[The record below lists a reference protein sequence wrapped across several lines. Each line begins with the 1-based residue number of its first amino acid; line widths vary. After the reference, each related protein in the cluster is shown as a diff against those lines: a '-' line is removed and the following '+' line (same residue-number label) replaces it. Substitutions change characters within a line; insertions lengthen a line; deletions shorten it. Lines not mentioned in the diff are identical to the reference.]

1 MSARGGTA
9 TRGGGVRLAFVGA
22 LVLGAT
28 AALLA
33 LVAVDVIR
41 ASADREVR
49 RGLEYGHFLAAV
61 DELLDEVGDDG
72 LLRLEEL
79 KARLPDGRT
88 VQYDTLLVVAD
99 QTRFPAFAPG
109 GFLHD
114 QTVAFNRFQ
123 RERLTLSRVEPR
135 MFDRLAAYNPSI
147 FRAYRRGDGTRG
159 VTRTAAAW
167 DLQVPSPFAEEW
179 EGEVRANDVYRGRGV
194 YGASAAMSFRRPA
207 SVTRRVSGRPQ
218 RCELRPDS
226 VDVRAYCLSESR
238 VPQVTFKGAVDP
250 EREAIAVAG
259 WTGLWVDG
267 REVEAGDSM
276 ALGGGAVL
284 EIEPLAPLVFGEY
297 WDGVLSTKQWIN
309 GRLGR
314 RSASE
319 KPLDMFASLG
329 SGWDGSTSGGGSLE
343 LTVDTEASRELS
355 GLLQDF
361 IERRVSIPVEL
372 GMIVIASV
380 PDGAIRAVA
389 EVGRRRI
396 PGRSSLLERFA
407 PGSAVKPVLAAAI
420 LSQRPELG
428 TLQIPAR
435 SGPVSSVL
443 GFTPTRI
450 PFQSTLNC
458 PFPSGG
464 FVGLRYFIRC
474 SNNAYAA
481 TLLAAG
487 LWQRDATTLI
497 PTRRGADPAFRL
509 GRRSYAAFRPEPTVT
524 GLRVDRSELLGSPLA
539 DGMAELFDV
548 SVDPVIVDTKRR
560 SQRVWEGLTFTNGAP
575 FDPPFAQR
583 PAESRPVLLSG
594 QQDEYS
600 DLALLYRYAY
610 GAWENRWNIF
620 DLATAFGRV
629 VTDRRVRLR
638 FARDG
643 ARARDSEE
651 LGLTGQPWYGELLA
665 SLGDVAVDG
674 TASDVRNRWRRAG
687 LPSTVFAK
695 TGTLTEAG
703 GPSPADDLYIKSL
716 LFGVGEGGRNRGPL
730 MCGLVGAVYLE
741 FESGPRRGSL
751 PSYQVE
757 LARNELGEFLAREW
771 REAGICERPV
781 SDR

>member
-319 KPLDMFASLG
+319 KPLDMFRLPG
-329 SGWDGSTSGGGSLE
+329 VRMG
-343 LTVDTEASRELS
+343 REHL
-355 GLLQDF
+355 
-361 IERRVSIPVEL
+361 
-372 GMIVIASV
+372 
-380 PDGAIRAVA
+380 
-389 EVGRRRI
+389 RRRI
-396 PGRSSLLERFA
+396 FGADGRHRGQPRALGSA
-407 PGSAVKPVLAAAI
+407 PGLHRASRIDSSRA
-420 LSQRPELG
+420 RHDRNRLG
-428 TLQIPAR
+428 TGRGDSSRSR
-435 SGPVSSVL
+435 SG
-443 GFTPTRI
+443 
-450 PFQSTLNC
+450 
-458 PFPSGG
+458 
-464 FVGLRYFIRC
+464 
-474 SNNAYAA
+474 AA
-481 TLLAAG
+481 SHPG
-487 LWQRDATTLI
+487 PKQ
-497 PTRRGADPAFRL
+497 PA
-509 GRRSYAAFRPEPTVT
+509 
-524 GLRVDRSELLGSPLA
+524 
-539 DGMAELFDV
+539 
-548 SVDPVIVDTKRR
+548 
-560 SQRVWEGLTFTNGAP
+560 
-575 FDPPFAQR
+575 
-583 PAESRPVLLSG
+583 
-594 QQDEYS
+594 
-600 DLALLYRYAY
+600 
-610 GAWENRWNIF
+610 
-620 DLATAFGRV
+620 
-629 VTDRRVRLR
+629 
-638 FARDG
+638 
-643 ARARDSEE
+643 
-651 LGLTGQPWYGELLA
+651 
-665 SLGDVAVDG
+665 
-674 TASDVRNRWRRAG
+674 
-687 LPSTVFAK
+687 
-695 TGTLTEAG
+695 
-703 GPSPADDLYIKSL
+703 
-716 LFGVGEGGRNRGPL
+716 
-730 MCGLVGAVYLE
+730 
-741 FESGPRRGSL
+741 
-751 PSYQVE
+751 
-757 LARNELGEFLAREW
+757 
-771 REAGICERPV
+771 
-781 SDR
+781 

>member
-1 MSARGGTA
+1 MEQVWGGRAHAASGWTGTGFAGTTALGRGIPVAVSYAENTFSVYVLSEHGALGGIAVLLLYLSLLVPVAIWIVRVRHQVQNTPSGLAAVAMAVGGVLWLTLPAAYVAASNIGSVPLTGQNMPFLGLNSWADVVLVSGVATGILFGLSALDTEDVAAAAAPRRAEPQERGGLPRRARRPGSDAVAGGRCAVSARGGTA

-284 EIEPLAPLVFGEY
+284 EIEPLATSRVRR
-297 WDGVLSTKQWIN
+297 I
-309 GRLGR
+309 LGR
-314 RSASE
+314 CAFNEAVDQRAIGKE
-319 KPLDMFASLG
+319 KRIR
-329 SGWDGSTSGGGSLE
+329 
-343 LTVDTEASRELS
+343 EAPRHVRLPGVRMGREHL
-355 GLLQDF
+355 
-361 IERRVSIPVEL
+361 
-372 GMIVIASV
+372 
-380 PDGAIRAVA
+380 
-389 EVGRRRI
+389 RRRI
-396 PGRSSLLERFA
+396 FGADGRHRGQPRALGSA
-407 PGSAVKPVLAAAI
+407 PGLHRASRIDSSRA
-420 LSQRPELG
+420 RHDRNRLG
-428 TLQIPAR
+428 TGRGDSSRSR
-435 SGPVSSVL
+435 SG
-443 GFTPTRI
+443 
-450 PFQSTLNC
+450 
-458 PFPSGG
+458 
-464 FVGLRYFIRC
+464 
-474 SNNAYAA
+474 AA
-481 TLLAAG
+481 SHPG
-487 LWQRDATTLI
+487 PKQ
-497 PTRRGADPAFRL
+497 PA
-509 GRRSYAAFRPEPTVT
+509 
-524 GLRVDRSELLGSPLA
+524 
-539 DGMAELFDV
+539 
-548 SVDPVIVDTKRR
+548 
-560 SQRVWEGLTFTNGAP
+560 
-575 FDPPFAQR
+575 
-583 PAESRPVLLSG
+583 
-594 QQDEYS
+594 
-600 DLALLYRYAY
+600 
-610 GAWENRWNIF
+610 
-620 DLATAFGRV
+620 
-629 VTDRRVRLR
+629 
-638 FARDG
+638 
-643 ARARDSEE
+643 
-651 LGLTGQPWYGELLA
+651 
-665 SLGDVAVDG
+665 
-674 TASDVRNRWRRAG
+674 
-687 LPSTVFAK
+687 
-695 TGTLTEAG
+695 
-703 GPSPADDLYIKSL
+703 
-716 LFGVGEGGRNRGPL
+716 
-730 MCGLVGAVYLE
+730 
-741 FESGPRRGSL
+741 
-751 PSYQVE
+751 
-757 LARNELGEFLAREW
+757 
-771 REAGICERPV
+771 
-781 SDR
+781 